1 MTHTEPDPKQPDPA
15 DPRTP
20 DPSNPATT
28 RPPAPATDTREDDDD
43 ND

>member
-1 MTHTEPDPKQPDPA
+1 MTHTDPDPKQPDPA